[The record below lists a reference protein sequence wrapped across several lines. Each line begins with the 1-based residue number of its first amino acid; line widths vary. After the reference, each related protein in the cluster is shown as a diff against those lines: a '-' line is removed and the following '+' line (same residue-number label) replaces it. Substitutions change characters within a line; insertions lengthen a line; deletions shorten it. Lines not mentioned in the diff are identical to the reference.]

1 MINCIKWH
9 FSLLKNLFTVGCI
22 GFTMV
27 AHFFMA
33 RDPDHVRGELRAI
46 QDRVRGSAPVYKHR
60 MEKAMSVISQ
70 FEALQNEELVLL
82 DEITRE
88 ENFLTGKVREL
99 QEIEKSYNETA
110 AEFEA
115 QRQKLCT
122 AVLKNAVLAISHNS
136 VPHIAL
142 FDTLRGESP
151 RVEQSR
157 ILAQI
162 IEMKASLL
170 KKQDRIRELRRRIFC
185 LDDGESFVDGT
196 TVSGNDDTESFELI
210 RQLNETVN
218 QNPISAD
225 ECAVNELSRFV
236 ESELQSQK
244 LETLDVNLPRLHYS
258 PVQSFGVEPFSF
270 DKLKPLFDHAA
281 KEELRLKINMTWT
294 DVARLITKIREEMS
308 RRSEEYKSFCET
320 EYVFCSD
327 LIYKV
332 QDQVAVT
339 QATLVSVSKSIV
351 SNSPGVWADEHAA
364 ISAMYELVL
373 ILRRFIEKMS
383 REIVMN
389 KLGGFDPIEVHEVTA
404 DVTSSVQISKCLE
417 LMQTIEANF
426 SRDMNLQDKFFQQI
440 KDLQKTFE
448 EMRMDVNID
457 NLLMELPKPV
467 LVDDSE
473 DRALFAE
480 LQKEVYDR
488 QAAQLRELQEALSG
502 LPENIKTLAIREELA
517 SEEEGGEI
525 PEEVPTVELPVVRTV
540 TDHSSLE
547 EMISESNMYLLDK
560 IKQRKFGLA
569 PLSQSVSPP
578 ESKSYTLDESG
589 QTLLTEVREKI
600 MATVC
605 DQDIEAL
612 EARRNALLD
621 QLAEIRAT
629 LARDE
634 RERMEKYQ
642 QRLQMKSDDVSQS
655 EDLEKSPVTE
665 QGDAVTV
672 KSEPVID
679 GGGH

>member
-1 MINCIKWH
+1 
-9 FSLLKNLFTVGCI
+9 
-22 GFTMV
+22 
-27 AHFFMA
+27 MA

-60 MEKAMSVISQ
+60 MEKAMSIISQ
-70 FEALQNEELVLL
+70 FQSLQNEELVLL

-88 ENFLTGKVREL
+88 ENFLTGKAREL
-99 QEIEKSYNETA
+99 QEIEKAYNESA

-115 QRQKLCT
+115 QRQKLCAT
-122 AVLKNAVLAISHNS
+122 VLKNAALAISHNS

-151 RVEQSR
+151 RVEQAR

-162 IEMKASLL
+162 IEMKADLL
-170 KKQDRIRELRRRIFC
+170 KKQDRIRELRHRVFC
-185 LDDGESFVDGT
+185 LDDGESFVDDT
-196 TVSGNDDTESFELI
+196 TVSGNDDTENLELI

-236 ESELQSQK
+236 ESELQSEK

-258 PVQSFGVEPFSF
+258 PVQSFGIEPFSF
-270 DKLKPLFDHAA
+270 DKLKPLLDHAA
-281 KEELRLKINMTWT
+281 KEELRLKINRTWT
-294 DVARLITKIREEMS
+294 DVARLITKIREDMS

-320 EYVFCSD
+320 KYVFCSD

-351 SNSPGVWADEHAA
+351 SNSPGVWADEYAA

-373 ILRRFIEKMS
+373 ILRRFIEKLS

-457 NLLMELPKPV
+457 SLLMELPKPV

-480 LQKEVYDR
+480 LQKEIYDR
-488 QAAQLRELQEALSG
+488 QAVQLKELQEALSG
-502 LPENIKTLAIREELA
+502 LPEKIKTMAIREELVVD
-517 SEEEGGEI
+517 EEEGEI

-540 TDHSSLE
+540 TDHASLE

-569 PLSQSVSPP
+569 PLPRSASPP
-578 ESKSYTLDESG
+578 ESNSCALDESG

-605 DQDIEAL
+605 DKDIEAL
-612 EARRNALLD
+612 EARRKALLD
-621 QLAEIRAT
+621 ELAEVRAS
-629 LARDE
+629 LAHE
-634 RERMEKYQ
+634 EGEKMEKYQ
-642 QRLQMKSDDVSQS
+642 QRLQMNTEAVSQS
-655 EDLEKSPVTE
+655 DDLEKAPVKTE
-665 QGDAVTV
+665 EGDVVTV
-672 KSEPVID
+672 KREPVVN
-679 GGGH
+679 GGGHVKKADPGE